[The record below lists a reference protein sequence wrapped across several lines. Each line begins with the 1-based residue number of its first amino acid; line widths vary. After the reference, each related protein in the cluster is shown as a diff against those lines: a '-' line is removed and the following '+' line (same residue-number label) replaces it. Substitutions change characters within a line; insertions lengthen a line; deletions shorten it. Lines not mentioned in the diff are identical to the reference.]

1 MAAVPASPQP
11 GQPAA
16 SSPTTAGPVAAAPVA
31 APASPAAAK
40 PTASPSAACQY
51 GPSRRLADAQDRAI
65 KEASALVA
73 SQRWPG
79 VYWTLNDSGNAPSV
93 YAIDEKG
100 NNRGTFR
107 IDGAENEDWEAMQV
121 GPGKDGSPA
130 LYIGDIGD
138 NNRKRK
144 EITVYR
150 VPEPEPFA
158 VGAKTNNGRAGA
170 TETFTMS
177 YPDGAHDAETL
188 LVHPKTGETLIV
200 TKETLGRAN
209 VYRLPKPLDSR
220 KKMTL
225 ERVAELDMGSWGTR
239 VDVVNDGTVAP
250 DARRA
255 TIRTYGSV
263 LEFDV
268 PENATLASIW
278 NQRPRVARMDDGVQ
292 AESVTYRPD
301 GKALIS
307 IGEGMP
313 AQMYELRWE
322 CG

>member
-1 MAAVPASPQP
+1 
-11 GQPAA
+11 
-16 SSPTTAGPVAAAPVA
+16 
-31 APASPAAAK
+31 
-40 PTASPSAACQY
+40 
-51 GPSRRLADAQDRAI
+51 
-65 KEASALVA
+65 
-73 SQRWPG
+73 
-79 VYWTLNDSGNAPSV
+79 V
-93 YAIDEKG
+93 YAIVEKG

-107 IDGAENEDWEAMQV
+107 ISDAENEDWEAMQL

-138 NNRKRK
+138 NNRKRR
-144 EITVYR
+144 EITIYR
-150 VPEPEPFA
+150 VAEPEPIPA
-158 VGAKTNNGRAGA
+158 GAKTNNGRAGA

-177 YPDGAHDAETL
+177 YPDGAHDAEAL

-200 TKETLGRAN
+200 TKESLGRAN
-209 VYRLPKPLDSR
+209 VYRLPLPLDSR

-255 TIRTYGSV
+255 TIRTYGSA

-268 PENATLASIW
+268 PENAPLASIW